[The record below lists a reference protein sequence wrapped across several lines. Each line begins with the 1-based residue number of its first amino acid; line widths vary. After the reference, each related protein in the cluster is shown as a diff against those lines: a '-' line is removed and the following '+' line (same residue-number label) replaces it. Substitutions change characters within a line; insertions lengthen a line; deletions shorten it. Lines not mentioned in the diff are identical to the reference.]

1 MPHIDI
7 RDLGRLREIT
17 TVLVRH
23 GFGHLVTLA
32 GFDIQAV
39 DPAPDAPFAR
49 RLRRVLGELG
59 PTFVK
64 LGQVLSVRPDIVP
77 RAVID
82 ELEHLQDDVPPA
94 DPEAVA
100 AAVEAELGAPIEE
113 RFAAFDT
120 EPLASASIA
129 QVHCAT
135 LHTGERVAVKVQRPG
150 IEASIRSDLHILY
163 SLAHLLTGRV
173 SLPGL
178 YTPVGIVREFEA
190 AMHQELDFLQEAQ
203 AATRFRN
210 LFADSPDIVVPRIY
224 EEMSTRRLMVM
235 ELIDGTP
242 FGRIDRTDA
251 DLVAG
256 AMDRL
261 IEATYQQ
268 VFDHGF
274 FHGDPH
280 PGNLLVLDDGR
291 LAYLD
296 FGLTGQLT
304 VEMRDVVVALFV
316 GLVMSDAET
325 VALTL
330 YRAGA
335 TDGRVDLKGFKRE
348 VERLMAKYHGATL
361 TELSQTTS
369 LVEFVETAARF
380 RIRLVPEY
388 VVLVRTASIL
398 DGIARRMLPE
408 TDIVARVRPYAQRL
422 VGDRLKPER
431 LSHDAIRVLQHAQ
444 MAFQDVPL
452 QLNQL
457 MLDLE
462 QGNLEIRTVQAGAD
476 ALREEVRQAGM
487 RVAVGFTAGALT
499 LGGAVLVAPLALTS
513 QLWMVPLLLGSVA
526 LLLGVGL
533 MLAMF
538 AHYLVASRVAPAELR
553 RQALSI
559 LRFFVPPKRD
569 P

>member
-23 GFGHLVTLA
+23 GFGHLVALA
-32 GFDIQAV
+32 GLDIQAV
-39 DPAPDAPFAR
+39 DLAPEAPFAR

-94 DPEAVA
+94 DPDAIIS
-100 AAVEAELGAPIEE
+100 AVESELGAPIAE
-113 RFAAFDT
+113 RFAWFDP
-120 EPLASASIA
+120 EPMASASIA
-129 QVHCAT
+129 QVHRAT
-135 LHTGERVAVKVQRPG
+135 LQSGEQVAVKVQRPG

-163 SLAHLLTGRV
+163 SLAKLLTGRV
-173 SLPGL
+173 ALPGL

-190 AMHQELDFLQEAQ
+190 AMHQELDFLQEAR
-203 AATRFRN
+203 AATRFRQ
-210 LFADSPDIVVPRIY
+210 LFADSPDIVVPRIH
-224 EEMSTRRLMVM
+224 EEWSTRRLLVM
-235 ELIDGTP
+235 ELIDGEP
-242 FGRIDRTDA
+242 FHRIDKSDEERVQA
-251 DLVAG
+251 V
-256 AMDRL
+256 MDNL

-280 PGNLLVLDDGR
+280 PGNLLVLEDGR

-335 TDGRVDLKGFKRE
+335 TEGKVDLKGFKRE
-348 VERLMAKYHGATL
+348 VERLMTKYHGATL

-398 DGIARRMLPE
+398 DGIARRMLPQ
-408 TDIVARVRPYAQRL
+408 TDIVNRVQPYAQRL

-462 QGNLEIRTVQAGAD
+462 QGNLEIRTVDHGAE
-476 ALREEVRQAGM
+476 ALRAEVRQAGM
-487 RVAVGFTAGALT
+487 RVAVGFTGGALT
-499 LGGAVLVAPLALTS
+499 LAGAVLLTPMALSPTLWAVPILAGGIAFG
-513 QLWMVPLLLGSVA
+513 LG
-526 LLLGVGL
+526 LGL
-533 MLAMF
+533 MVAMF

-553 RQALSI
+553 RQALSV
-559 LRFFVPPKRD
+559 LRFFLPPRRD
-569 P
+569 R